1 MYDYDIIGYDADLE
15 YGLGAVESEIAAME
29 RGFVYGPPSDY
40 GDLTDLGEFAGAG
53 GAAAGTA
60 AGAAAVPAAAGVV
73 AAKGFGVSAAAPWAA
88 ATATACVS
96 NPIGWA
102 VCGGSAILGGTAG
115 ALASW
120 RASVKNIARLKAKIK
135 KLRETMKIKVSAAR
149 SAGKKR
155 RLKRRYDRRIRRAQ
169 KRLDR
174 IERVM
179 KRRIERRLSKQKG
192 LTARQ
197 QRLARALGLRVGGR
211 KAMPGQK
218 QLAALARQGRR
229 KKRRGSRG
237 TGALMQRMMD
247 RQGGNLPASDEL
259 PDASIDTG
267 LDNGFDTGMDLAAD
281 KPIYTKPWFIG
292 LVGIVVIGG
301 AIYARGGQKAA

>member
-1 MYDYDIIGYDADLE
+1 
-15 YGLGAVESEIAAME
+15 
-29 RGFVYGPPSDY
+29 
-40 GDLTDLGEFAGAG
+40 
-53 GAAAGTA
+53 
-60 AGAAAVPAAAGVV
+60 
-73 AAKGFGVSAAAPWAA
+73 
-88 ATATACVS
+88 
-96 NPIGWA
+96 
-102 VCGGSAILGGTAG
+102 
-115 ALASW
+115 
-120 RASVKNIARLKAKIK
+120 LKAKIK
-135 KLRETMKIKVSAAR
+135 RLRETMKIKVSAAR

-155 RLKRRYDRRIRRAQ
+155 RLERRYDRRIRRAQ

-218 QLAALARQGRR
+218 QLTALARQERMKQRR
-229 KKRRGSRG
+229 VKRRGGR
-237 TGALMQRMMD
+237 LMRRVRDQA
-247 RQGGNLPASDEL
+247 GGDLPASDEL

-281 KPIYTKPWFIG
+281 KPIYKQPWFIG